1 MTAQDIAGLPATG
14 FPAGAT
20 PPTPIPRPQPPEDL
34 PRPQVEVPEPRL
46 SDFVPREQRPEPKE
60 EAKVSQE
67 SIREAV
73 EELNQVMRGISSR
86 LDFEIYDATDDLFVR
101 VIDRRTNQV
110 IRQMPPQELLDVRA
124 RIADAV
130 GLILDEVA

>member
-1 MTAQDIAGLPATG
+1 MTAQDIAGLPAPG
-14 FPAGAT
+14 LPAGAS
-20 PPTPIPRPQPPEDL
+20 PSAQIPRPQTPEEL
-34 PRPQVEVPEPRL
+34 SRPQVELPEPKP
-46 SDFVPREQRPEPKE
+46 SDFVSREQRPEPKD
-60 EAKVSQE
+60 EAKSSQE
-67 SIREAV
+67 SIRDAV

-86 LDFEIYDATDDLFVR
+86 LDFEIYDATDDMFVR

-130 GLILDEVA
+130 GLILDEFA